1 MSGNNG
7 SEGTPQE
14 RTLSRIGRKPI
25 PIPTGVEVQVGHG
38 EVTVTGP
45 RGTFTQKYHPDVTV
59 RVEDGVVLVGRV
71 SRSNYHHA
79 LHGLARS
86 LISNAITGV
95 NEGYTKTLELMG
107 VGYRVQ
113 AADEGIV
120 LSVGYSHPV
129 PISPEP
135 GVTMEV
141 EGTSRKSV
149 TWRPNPQGQTSQRV
163 QGKGDPLPGRGA
175 TLQTRQSC
183 RPEGLV
189 MAKDKNARRLRIVRH
204 IRVRK
209 KVRGTAER
217 PRLCVFRSLRHIYAQ
232 IIDDTQGNTL
242 AAATSLE
249 AENQQSA
256 AAGSK
261 LALSEAVGKLVA
273 ERAKAKGITQVVF
286 DRGGYKYHGR
296 IKALA
301 DGSREGGLAF

>member
-1 MSGNNG
+1 
-7 SEGTPQE
+7 
-14 RTLSRIGRKPI
+14 
-25 PIPTGVEVQVGHG
+25 
-38 EVTVTGP
+38 
-45 RGTFTQKYHPDVTV
+45 
-59 RVEDGVVLVGRV
+59 
-71 SRSNYHHA
+71 
-79 LHGLARS
+79 
-86 LISNAITGV
+86 
-95 NEGYTKTLELMG
+95 
-107 VGYRVQ
+107 
-113 AADEGIV
+113 
-120 LSVGYSHPV
+120 
-129 PISPEP
+129 
-135 GVTMEV
+135 
-141 EGTSRKSV
+141 
-149 TWRPNPQGQTSQRV
+149 
-163 QGKGDPLPGRGA
+163 
-175 TLQTRQSC
+175 
-183 RPEGLV
+183 

-261 LALSEAVGKLVA
+261 LALSEAAGKLVA

>member
-59 RVEDGVVLVGRV
+59 RLEDGVVLVGRV

-141 EGTSRKSV
+141 EGNNRIHVRGVDKQKVGNLAAKIRKV
-149 TWRPNPQGQTSQRV
+149 RRPNAYKEKGIRYQGEV
-163 QGKGDPLPGRGA
+163 LHFKPGK
-175 TLQTRQSC
+175 
-183 RPEGLV
+183 
-189 MAKDKNARRLRIVRH
+189 
-204 IRVRK
+204 
-209 KVRGTAER
+209 
-217 PRLCVFRSLRHIYAQ
+217 
-232 IIDDTQGNTL
+232 
-242 AAATSLE
+242 AAA
-249 AENQQSA
+249 
-256 AAGSK
+256 
-261 LALSEAVGKLVA
+261 
-273 ERAKAKGITQVVF
+273 RKA
-286 DRGGYKYHGR
+286 
-296 IKALA
+296 
-301 DGSREGGLAF
+301 

>member
-1 MSGNNG
+1 
-7 SEGTPQE
+7 
-14 RTLSRIGRKPI
+14 
-25 PIPTGVEVQVGHG
+25 
-38 EVTVTGP
+38 
-45 RGTFTQKYHPDVTV
+45 
-59 RVEDGVVLVGRV
+59 
-71 SRSNYHHA
+71 
-79 LHGLARS
+79 
-86 LISNAITGV
+86 
-95 NEGYTKTLELMG
+95 
-107 VGYRVQ
+107 
-113 AADEGIV
+113 
-120 LSVGYSHPV
+120 
-129 PISPEP
+129 
-135 GVTMEV
+135 
-141 EGTSRKSV
+141 
-149 TWRPNPQGQTSQRV
+149 
-163 QGKGDPLPGRGA
+163 
-175 TLQTRQSC
+175 
-183 RPEGLV
+183 

-242 AAATSLE
+242 AAATSQE